1 MKNNTYYRVYRYAK
15 GGMFVLATK
24 KKFENF
30 GDAWGYYYNGGKH
43 LGKGLYMIVKSQA
56 GKNDEVI
63 SILNV
68 KQ

>member
-1 MKNNTYYRVYRYAK
+1 
-15 GGMFVLATK
+15 MFVLATK

-43 LGKGLYMIVKSQA
+43 LGKGLYMIVKSQV
-56 GKNDEVI
+56 GKDDEVI